1 MTHRLLPKFIMRLNI
16 IWGVGEESESKDEY
30 EEITKDISRDR
41 NGIEAELA
49 EKMERVMDYLQLI
62 VVFILVIIFGIAV
75 YDLGL
80 ELYQLIITGQF
91 YEPISLIGILE
102 TALLLFLIVEV
113 FRTSV
118 AHLEG
123 LKVLPLVVDV
133 AIIGIVRSI
142 ITFRLSDFQNMNE
155 AVLASLAYAI
165 ILSVLIASFFI
176 VHRQQRKDPEKHYSK
191 GDD

>member
-1 MTHRLLPKFIMRLNI
+1 M
-16 IWGVGEESESKDEY
+16 EE
-30 EEITKDISRDR
+30 EETERKIRETAEKNPSAEK
-41 NGIEAELA
+41 NGLDTVLA

-62 VVFILVIIFGIAV
+62 VVFILVILFGIAV
-75 YDLGL
+75 YDLGIK
-80 ELYQLIITGQF
+80 LYQLTITGQI
-91 YEPISLIGILE
+91 YDPISLIGILE

-142 ITFRLSDFQNMNE
+142 ITFSIDDYSTTGD
-155 AVLASLAYAI
+155 AVLASLSYAI
-165 ILSVLIASFFI
+165 ILSVLIASFYI
-176 VHRQQRKDPEKHYSK
+176 VHRQQRKAPEEHYPK

>member
-1 MTHRLLPKFIMRLNI
+1 MA
-16 IWGVGEESESKDEY
+16 EESTSKATY
-30 EEITKDISRDR
+30 ERLTKDVSRDR
-41 NGIEAELA
+41 HGLEATLA
-49 EKMERVMDYLQLI
+49 KKMERIMDYLQLV
-62 VVFILVIIFGIAV
+62 VVFILVILFGIAV

-80 ELYQLIITGQF
+80 ELYQLIVTGQF
-91 YEPISLIGILE
+91 YDPMSLIGILE

-142 ITFRLSDFQNMNE
+142 ITFRLTDFQNMNE

-176 VHRQQRKDPEKHYSK
+176 VHRQQRKAPEKHYRT
-191 GDD
+191 GDS

>member
-1 MTHRLLPKFIMRLNI
+1 MLD
-16 IWGVGEESESKDEY
+16 KDETEDTY
-30 EEITKDISRDR
+30 EKLAGKTPAEDR
-41 NGIEAELA
+41 HGSEAVLA
-49 EKMERVMDYLQLI
+49 RKMERGMDYLQLV
-62 VVFILVIIFGIAV
+62 VVFVLVVLFGIAV

-80 ELYQLIITGQF
+80 ELYELIITGQV
-91 YEPISLIGILE
+91 YDPVSLIGILE

-133 AIIGIVRSI
+133 AIIGIVRNI
-142 ITFRLSDFQNMNE
+142 ITFRLNNFETMGE

-176 VHRQQRKDPEKHYSK
+176 VHRQTRKAPEKHYK
-191 GDD
+191 VGDVE

>member
-1 MTHRLLPKFIMRLNI
+1 MTREKFLFQFL
-16 IWGVGEESESKDEY
+16 VDFSVEKQ
-30 EEITKDISRDR
+30 
-41 NGIEAELA
+41 EAEENYEKLA
-49 EKMERVMDYLQLI
+49 GKSPALDRHGLEAVLARKMERVMDYLQLA
-62 VVFILVIIFGIAV
+62 VVFILVVLFGIAV

-80 ELYQLIITGQF
+80 ELYQLIITGQI
-91 YEPISLIGILE
+91 YEPISLIGVLE

-142 ITFRLSDFQNMNE
+142 ITFRIDDFSTTGD
-155 AVLASLAYAI
+155 AVLASLSYAI
-165 ILSVLIASFFI
+165 ILAVLIASFYI
-176 VHRQQRKDPEKHYSK
+176 VHRRQRKAPEKHYPE

>member
-1 MTHRLLPKFIMRLNI
+1 MA
-16 IWGVGEESESKDEY
+16 EEEANKKKKYEKLAGKEVAKD
-30 EEITKDISRDR
+30 RH
-41 NGIEAELA
+41 GLEAVIA
-49 EKMERVMDYLQLI
+49 RKMERVMDYLQLV
-62 VVFILVIIFGIAV
+62 VVFILVILFGIAV

-80 ELYQLIITGQF
+80 ELYQLVMTGQI
-91 YEPISLIGILE
+91 YDPVSLIGILE

-142 ITFRLSDFQNMNE
+142 ITFRLSDFSNMSE
-155 AVLASLAYAI
+155 AVLASLSYAI
-165 ILSVLIASFFI
+165 ILLVLIGSFFI
-176 VHRQQRKDPEKHYSK
+176 VHRQQRKAPEKHYPK

>member
-1 MTHRLLPKFIMRLNI
+1 MAQ
-16 IWGVGEESESKDEY
+16 EEENSKQRY
-30 EEITKDISRDR
+30 EEVLDR
-41 NGIEAELA
+41 EVATDRHGLEAMLA
-49 EKMERVMDYLQLI
+49 RKMERVMDYLQLI
-62 VVFILVIIFGIAV
+62 VVFILVILFGIAV

-80 ELYQLIITGQF
+80 ELYELVITGQV
-91 YEPISLIGILE
+91 YDPVSLIGILE

-142 ITFRLSDFQNMNE
+142 ITFRLDNFENMGS
-155 AVLASLAYAI
+155 AVLASLSYAI

-176 VHRQQRKDPEKHYSK
+176 VHRQQRKAPEKHYRK
-191 GDD
+191 GDIE

>member
-1 MTHRLLPKFIMRLNI
+1 MA
-16 IWGVGEESESKDEY
+16 EESDSRENY
-30 EEITKDISRDR
+30 EELVKDVSRDR
-41 NGIEAELA
+41 SGLEATLA
-49 EKMERVMDYLQLI
+49 KKMERVMDYLQLA
-62 VVFILVIIFGIAV
+62 VVVILVILFGIAV

-80 ELYQLIITGQF
+80 ELYELIITGQF
-91 YEPISLIGILE
+91 YDPISLIGILE

-142 ITFRLSDFQNMNE
+142 ITFRLDDFQTMTD

-176 VHRQQRKDPEKHYSK
+176 VHRQQRKSPEKHFRK
-191 GDD
+191 VDN

>member
-1 MTHRLLPKFIMRLNI
+1 MA
-16 IWGVGEESESKDEY
+16 EESESREAY
-30 EEITKDISRDR
+30 EEITKDVSRDR
-41 NGIEAELA
+41 RGIEAKLA
-49 EKMERVMDYLQLI
+49 KKMERVMDYLQLV
-62 VVFILVIIFGIAV
+62 VVFILVILFGIAV

-91 YEPISLIGILE
+91 YDPISLIGILE

-155 AVLASLAYAI
+155 AVLASIAYAI
-165 ILSVLIASFFI
+165 ILSVLIASFYI
-176 VHRQQRKDPEKHYSK
+176 VHKQQRKAPEKHYRK